1 MSALERQRHKVA
13 IDKKSAKK
21 RLREMLEN
29 TTDKSHGTIT
39 GYSYGCRCKKCRAAE
54 YERKKRIGEKL
65 KANPTD
71 PRHGTA
77 AGYQY
82 GCRCLECSRAN
93 TYACKIRKYKRYK
106 AAE

>member
-1 MSALERQRHKVA
+1 MPIV
-13 IDKKSAKK
+13 DKELKRK
-21 RLREMLEN
+21 RLARYKEEMRDPN
-29 TTDKSHGTIT
+29 HPKHGTIT
-39 GYSYGCRCKKCRAAE
+39 GYSYGCKCKKCRAAE

-65 KANPTD
+65 KADPTD